1 MVTLL
6 RWTILIAALAPLVYY
21 LLVLWAARRFE
32 RSLRAARPA
41 APFTPPISV
50 LKPIRGLDRNAYKNF
65 ASFCQLDYPVYE
77 VLFCASDP
85 EDPAV
90 PVVEQVMRDFPQV
103 PIRLL
108 IGAEPVG
115 VNDRINKLCRLVRE
129 ARYDLLVITDSD
141 VRAEPGFLH
150 AFAAAFRDA
159 RTGAAMM
166 LFRSDVEDSLVSR
179 LDGLGVGNDFW
190 SSALVAVWLEG
201 GPRFIHGAAMA
212 ARRDRLAEI
221 GGFEAMAHHQLDDFL
236 LGHRMARAGH
246 RVALIPPAFWM
257 VYASADW
264 REYLRHELMRYVRFR
279 HVRPLGYAGILFT
292 YGLPWS
298 LAAMA
303 AAPSASVGLAYLI
316 AYVLLRYASV
326 WAVGVG
332 VLDDPAVRRSWW
344 LAPLRDAV
352 AFPIWLAGFASRR
365 FRWRGLEFRV
375 EKGGRLVPVTAP
387 TRAVDE
393 TASRR

>member
-21 LLVLWAARRFE
+21 LLVLLAARRFA
-32 RSLRAARPA
+32 RSQRPVRPA
-41 APFTPPISV
+41 AHSTPPISV
-50 LKPIRGLDRNAYKNF
+50 LKPIRGLDRNARENF

-85 EDPAV
+85 DDPAV
-90 PVVEQVMRDFPQV
+90 PIVEQVRREFPQV

-141 VRAEPGFLH
+141 VRAEPGFLR

-166 LFRSDVEDSLVSR
+166 LFRSDVEGSLVSR
-179 LDGLGVGNDFW
+179 LDCLGVGNDFW

-201 GPRFIHGAAMA
+201 GPRFMHGAAMA
-212 ARRDRLAEI
+212 VRRDRLAEI
-221 GGFEAMAHHQLDDFL
+221 GGFEAMVHHQLDDFL
-236 LGHRMARAGH
+236 LGHRIARAGH

-257 VYASADW
+257 VYATANW

-279 HVRPLGYAGILFT
+279 HVRPLGYAGMLFT

-298 LAAMA
+298 LAAVA
-303 AAPSASVGLAYLI
+303 VAPSASVGMVYLVAYL
-316 AYVLLRYASV
+316 LLRYASV

-387 TRAVDE
+387 ARAVDE
-393 TASRR
+393 SSTRR